1 MENDKDVLRLKR
13 LLKKF
18 DEWEKKANLTPEE
31 KKTAEERL
39 RLEDLYIEKFS
50 DNIFAA
56 FHNSDATDE
65 EICRDLRK
73 CLETNT
79 DWWTLHGEVYQDDVD
94 Y

>member
-1 MENDKDVLRLKR
+1 MNDNTDNKYTIP
-13 LLKKF
+13 F
-18 DEWEKKANLTPEE
+18 EKIIEKAKTLPALTPEE
-31 KKTAEERL
+31 KVAWKERL

-56 FHNSDATDE
+56 FHNSDVTDE